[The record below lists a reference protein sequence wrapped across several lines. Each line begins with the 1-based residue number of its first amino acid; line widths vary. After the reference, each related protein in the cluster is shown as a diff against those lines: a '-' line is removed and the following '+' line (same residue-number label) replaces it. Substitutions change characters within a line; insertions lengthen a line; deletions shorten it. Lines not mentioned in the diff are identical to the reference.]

1 MTSYVMHR
9 EVCLKHRKNR
19 REISCGCERE
29 LAAVFVLFVV
39 GGAGTHTRAALTR
52 PTGNIGGSRLF

>member
-1 MTSYVMHR
+1 MTIQIMHR

-29 LAAVFVLFVV
+29 LAAVFVLFCQYS
-39 GGAGTHTRAALTR
+39 GAGSADRTPCRSFAAIVQQQDT
-52 PTGNIGGSRLF
+52 

>member
-1 MTSYVMHR
+1 MANHVMRR

-39 GGAGTHTRAALTR
+39 SGAGAH
-52 PTGNIGGSRLF
+52 SRNPRRSFAVIVQEQDS

>member
-1 MTSYVMHR
+1 MATHVMRR

-39 GGAGTHTRAALTR
+39 KAARVRT
-52 PTGNIGGSRLF
+52 SRSPRRSFAFIVQEQDA